1 MDKSLI
7 IPGSEIFGSCGT
19 LVGTVD
25 GLDGDFIQ
33 LTPAGATD
41 GRPRYL
47 PASVIADIGDTR
59 LVAVVNHTAVV
70 SLLQDGPEPGEAG
83 GNFMTSS

>member
-7 IPGSEIFGSCGT
+7 TSGSEIVGSCGT

-33 LTPAGATD
+33 LTPAGSTD
-41 GRPRYL
+41 GRPRFL
-47 PASVIADIGDTR
+47 PASVVADIGDGR

-83 GNFMTSS
+83 SNFVTSS